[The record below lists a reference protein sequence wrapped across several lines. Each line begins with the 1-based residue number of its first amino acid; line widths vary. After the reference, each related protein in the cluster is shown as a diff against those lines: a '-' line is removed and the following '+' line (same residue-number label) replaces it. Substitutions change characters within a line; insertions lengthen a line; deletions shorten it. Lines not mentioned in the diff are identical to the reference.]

1 MADVNSLLSDIES
14 LGAQNNTPL
23 EWNQLA
29 TAAQSNAPL
38 SLLEKVAGYSRS
50 YLAGPTFGY
59 ADNLEALLSSVIG
72 GKDYNQELATIQGQQ
87 DRFKQKTDYLDNV
100 VEMASGAAL
109 NPVGALGNTKYLSS
123 TPIFGLAKKV
133 LTSVPAQAVYSTI
146 GAANGEATI
155 EDIGKAA
162 AMGTAASML
171 SSVVGNTLQKTAIN
185 KDRLKLSAY
194 GIGNADIA
202 RQFKKL
208 GDEAVDIGD
217 STQIPIVKTLAKA
230 ENNKLINAGNDIL
243 ENAKNID
250 SAQNV
255 IGGKVSNIL
264 KEADNAIPNDPSFG
278 LDNTIKYIEKLSGTS
293 RTAAN
298 SAAMEEIDA
307 LTRQIR
313 TGSLEELQRAKTGL
327 NYKYDQNP
335 YKDDII
341 KAIRSDLRAE
351 IEKRVDNAATKGLIN
366 SKNAGQV
373 KKLNQEW
380 GDYAEL
386 KDAFLRKAGR
396 TLQGDIIE
404 DTIGGLKTSGGT
416 GSLNIASATTG
427 NPLWAW
433 LGAGLNAARVPEAK
447 SALADVIGDP
457 AIGKP
462 MELLGKVLPELFSG
476 RNVANMQTMLTE
488 DQENSSGLN
497 KQSINA
503 DSLQQLLSEIE
514 NLGVSQN
521 TNKMEP
527 GSMSRTPEFD
537 SKVDKIAQNLDVDP
551 EHLFKAMAFETGG
564 TFDSAVKNKAG
575 SGATGLIQFMPET
588 AKQLTGANTKEAAI
602 KIMESM
608 TPTEQ
613 LDYVEK
619 YLKPFKGKLK
629 SLEDVY
635 MAILYPKAVGKDNKF
650 ALFQEGT
657 KAYWQNRG
665 LDLDKDGVI
674 TKLEAASKVKSY
686 NV

>member
-1 MADVNSLLSDIES
+1 MGDVNSLLSDIEA
-14 LGAQNNTPL
+14 LGATDTTPL
-23 EWNQLA
+23 AWNELA
-29 TAAQSNAPL
+29 TADQSNAPL

-59 ADNLEALLSSVIG
+59 ADNLEALISSVIG

-87 DRFKQKTDYLDNV
+87 QRFKDKTDYLDNI
-100 VEMASGAAL
+100 VEIASGAAL
-109 NPVGALGNTKYLSS
+109 NPIGAIGNTKYLSS
-123 TPIFGLAKKV
+123 TPILGLAKKV
-133 LTSVPAQAVYSTI
+133 LTSVPAQAVYSTM

-155 EDIGKAA
+155 EDVGKAA

-462 MELLGKVLPELFSG
+462 MELLGKVLPEISSG
-476 RNVANMQTMLTE
+476 RNV
-488 DQENSSGLN
+488 SP
-497 KQSINA
+497 
-503 DSLQQLLSEIE
+503 QLLST
-514 NLGVSQN
+514 LYW
-521 TNKMEP
+521 M
-527 GSMSRTPEFD
+527 
-537 SKVDKIAQNLDVDP
+537 
-551 EHLFKAMAFETGG
+551 
-564 TFDSAVKNKAG
+564 
-575 SGATGLIQFMPET
+575 
-588 AKQLTGANTKEAAI
+588 
-602 KIMESM
+602 
-608 TPTEQ
+608 
-613 LDYVEK
+613 
-619 YLKPFKGKLK
+619 KLK
-629 SLEDVY
+629 V
-635 MAILYPKAVGKDNKF
+635 
-650 ALFQEGT
+650 
-657 KAYWQNRG
+657 
-665 LDLDKDGVI
+665 
-674 TKLEAASKVKSY
+674 
-686 NV
+686 

>member
-1 MADVNSLLSDIES
+1 M
-14 LGAQNNTPL
+14 
-23 EWNQLA
+23 
-29 TAAQSNAPL
+29 
-38 SLLEKVAGYSRS
+38 
-50 YLAGPTFGY
+50 
-59 ADNLEALLSSVIG
+59 
-72 GKDYNQELATIQGQQ
+72 
-87 DRFKQKTDYLDNV
+87 
-100 VEMASGAAL
+100 
-109 NPVGALGNTKYLSS
+109 
-123 TPIFGLAKKV
+123 
-133 LTSVPAQAVYSTI
+133 
-146 GAANGEATI
+146 
-155 EDIGKAA
+155 
-162 AMGTAASML
+162 
-171 SSVVGNTLQKTAIN
+171 
-185 KDRLKLSAY
+185 
-194 GIGNADIA
+194 
-202 RQFKKL
+202 
-208 GDEAVDIGD
+208 
-217 STQIPIVKTLAKA
+217 
-230 ENNKLINAGNDIL
+230 INAGNDML
-243 ENAKNID
+243 ENAQNI
-250 SAQNV
+250 SKRQNV
-255 IGGKVSNIL
+255 LGNSISTLI
-264 KEADNAIPNDPSFG
+264 KEADAVTPANKTYSTKTVEN
-278 LDNTIKYIEKLSGTS
+278 YIDQFSGTA
-293 RTAAN
+293 REKAQEAAIKEITALD
-298 SAAMEEIDA
+298 S
-307 LTRQIR
+307 QIK
-313 TGSLEELQRAKTGL
+313 TGSLEELQKLKIGL
-327 NYKYDQNP
+327 NYKFDDNP
-335 YKDDII
+335 YTDDVI
-341 KAIRSDLRAE
+341 KALRSDLRQE
-351 IEKRVDNAATKGLIN
+351 IENRVDKAATNKLIN
-366 SKNAGQV
+366 ESSVGKI
-373 KKLNQEW
+373 KKLNREW
-380 GDYAEL
+380 GEYDDL
-386 KDAFLRKAGR
+386 KDTFVRKIGR
-396 TLQGDIIE
+396 DVQGDMIE
-404 DTIGGLKTSGGT
+404 DTIGGMRTSGGM
-416 GSLNIASATTG
+416 GSLNVASAASG

-433 LGAGLNAARVPEAK
+433 LGAGLNAARVPESK
-447 SALADVIGDP
+447 SAIADVLSDP
-457 AIGKP
+457 VLSVPIEKTGQ
-462 MELLGKVLPELFSG
+462 VLPELFSG